1 MDMLTVL
8 VVDDEPLIALLVEA
22 ALGDAGFAVAI
33 AHSEA
38 EALSSVDTTGS
49 SLAALVTDIR
59 LGTGSGWVVATHAR
73 VQNPDLP
80 VVYISGDSGGLWKVH
95 GVPESIMISKPFA
108 VGQVVAAVTT
118 LLNTPASSINP
129 A

>member
-1 MDMLTVL
+1 MDMPVVL
-8 VVDDEPLIALLVEA
+8 VVDDEPMIALLVEA
-22 ALGDAGFAVAI
+22 ALGDAGFAVVM

-38 EALSSVDTTGS
+38 EALSSVDATGS
-49 SLAALVTDIR
+49 PLAAVVTDIR
-59 LGTGSGWVVATHAR
+59 LGAGSGWAVATYAR
-73 VQNPDLP
+73 ARNPDLP

-95 GVPESIMISKPFA
+95 GVPESIMIQKPFA
-108 VGQVVAAVTT
+108 VGQVVAAVTM